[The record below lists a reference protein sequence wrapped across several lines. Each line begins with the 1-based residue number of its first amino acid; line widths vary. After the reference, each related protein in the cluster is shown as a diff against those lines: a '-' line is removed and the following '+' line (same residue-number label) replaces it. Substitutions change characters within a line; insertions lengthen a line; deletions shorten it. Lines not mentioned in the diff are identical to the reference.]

1 MSVSGTVRSSDGT
14 VIAYER
20 AGAGPALVLVD
31 PALGYREFDNV
42 RGLGERLAADFTVYS
57 YDRRGRGGSG
67 DTLPY
72 AVEREVEDL
81 GAVIAEAGG
90 SACVYAFSSGG
101 LLALQAAAAGV
112 PIEKLVLMEPPIGAD
127 DDPADA
133 AFTAEMAELVAVGR
147 RREAVERFLAGCGVP
162 PEVLAGMAPSMP
174 ALEAIAHTIV
184 YDCLI
189 SDATTT
195 QLLTKVSTPTL
206 VLDSHGSSDDLTGW
220 AASVAAALPDAGHRS
235 LPGGWHGVPVE
246 DLAPVVMEFCSRHTG

>member
-1 MSVSGTVRSSDGT
+1 MSVTSSDGT

-20 AGAGPALVLVD
+20 AGEGPGLVLVD
-31 PALGYREFDNV
+31 PALGYSGFDNV

-81 GAVIAEAGG
+81 AAVIAEAGG
-90 SACVYAFSSGG
+90 SACIYAFSSGG

-112 PIEKLVLMEPPIGAD
+112 PIEKLVLMEPPIGTD

-133 AFTAEMAELVAVGR
+133 AFTAEITELVAAGR
-147 RREAVERFLAGCGVP
+147 RREAVERFLTGCGVP
-162 PEVLAGMAPSMP
+162 PDVLAGMAPSMP
-174 ALEAIAHTIV
+174 ALEAVAHTIV

-189 SDATTT
+189 SDATTRD
-195 QLLTKVSTPTL
+195 LLAKVSTPTL
-206 VLDSHGSSDDLTGW
+206 VLDSQGSSDDLTGW
-220 AASVAAALPDAGHRS
+220 AASVAAALPDARHRS
-235 LPGGWHGVPVE
+235 LPGGWHGVRVE
-246 DLAPVVMEFCSRHTG
+246 VLTPVVAEFCS

>member
-1 MSVSGTVRSSDGT
+1 MSDSGTVTSNDGT

-42 RGLGERLAADFTVYS
+42 RGLGERLAGAFT
-57 YDRRGRGGSG
+57 GRGASG

-81 GAVIAEAGG
+81 AAVIAEAGG
-90 SACVYAFSSGG
+90 RACAYGFSSGA

-112 PIEKLVLMEPPIGAD
+112 PIEKLVLMEPPIGGD
-127 DDPADA
+127 DDPGDA
-133 AFTAEMAELVAVGR
+133 AFTAEMKSLVAAGR
-147 RREAVERFLAGCGVP
+147 RREAVERFLTGCGVP
-162 PEVLAGMAPSMP
+162 QEMLAGMAPSMP
-174 ALEAIAHTIV
+174 ALEAVAHTIV

-195 QLLTKVSTPTL
+195 ELLAKVSTPTL
-206 VLDSHGSSDDLTGW
+206 VVDSQGSSDDLTGW
-220 AASVAAALPDAGHRS
+220 AASVAAALPDARHRS
-235 LPGGWHGVPVE
+235 LPGGWHGVPVD
-246 DLAPVVMEFCSRHTG
+246 DLAPVVTEFCT

>member
-1 MSVSGTVRSSDGT
+1 
-14 VIAYER
+14 VIAYEC
-20 AGAGPALVLVD
+20 AGEGPGLVLVD
-31 PALGYREFDNV
+31 PALGYSGFDNV

-81 GAVIAEAGG
+81 AAVIAEAGG

-112 PIEKLVLMEPPIGAD
+112 PIEKLVLMEPPIGTD

-133 AFTAEMAELVAVGR
+133 AFTAEITELVAAGR
-147 RREAVERFLAGCGVP
+147 RREAVERFLTGCGVP
-162 PEVLAGMAPSMP
+162 PDVLAGMAPSMP
-174 ALEAIAHTIV
+174 ALEAVAHTIV

-189 SDATTT
+189 SDATTRG
-195 QLLTKVSTPTL
+195 LLAKVSTPTL
-206 VLDSHGSSDDLTGW
+206 VLDSQGSSDDLTGW
-220 AASVAAALPDAGHRS
+220 AASVAAALPDARHRS
-235 LPGGWHGVPVE
+235 LPGGWHGVWVE
-246 DLAPVVMEFCSRHTG
+246 VLAPVVAEFCT